1 MKIFIAVLV
10 LIFSLQ
16 SLIKAD
22 DIRDFQIEGMS
33 IGDSLLNYMTTSQI
47 KKNQIDYGGKRKYY
61 ATKYDGDLSIY
72 DRIEIWLKSGDEN
85 YRIYGITTGIYY
97 EKNLSDCLAKKKII
111 VNDLEKLFE
120 NLKFTDNEKNHDAY
134 NDSRQYTSYVYLG
147 NSNDNIR
154 VECIVF
160 GKETKKQHGFW
171 DHLSVLSQSREI
183 VQWSLDGYK

>member
-1 MKIFIAVLV
+1 MRVIFIVLF
-10 LIFSLQ
+10 LIFSFQTLTN
-16 SLIKAD
+16 AD
-22 DIRDFQIEGMS
+22 DIRDFEIEGMS

-120 NLKFTDNEKNHDAY
+120 NLKFTDNEKNHDACI
-134 NDSRQYTSYVYLG
+134 NLALLPLQIRGFGHVKEEAITKTDKIR
-147 NSNDNIR
+147 SNLKAIISG
-154 VECIVF
+154 ELPHQ
-160 GKETKKQHGFW
+160 K
-171 DHLSVLSQSREI
+171 L
-183 VQWSLDGYK
+183 